1 MLQDSTL
8 EEEYQ
13 HMTSRRK
20 VKAFISFVPFIRAR
34 KQTWL
39 NSRWERLFE
48 ARRHLSKTWKHT
60 PEKKTPGF
68 PTGFAQSFKG
78 SSKNRGGAE

>member
-1 MLQDSTL
+1 MLQDITL

-20 VKAFISFVPFIRAR
+20 VGAFLSFIPFIRAR
-34 KQTWL
+34 NGTWL

-48 ARRHLSKTWKHT
+48 ARRYL
-60 PEKKTPGF
+60 
-68 PTGFAQSFKG
+68 
-78 SSKNRGGAE
+78 